1 MYCAWW
7 LASVARRECKCFSSL
22 FVWPGPLPLMKSKY
36 RKSRHIHC
44 NIFHIFATF
53 FIFLKHFPYFCNEY
67 WRNSES
73 FGENLLT
80 LFFLAKNI
88 FRFFSIM
95 IIFPEQWVPW
105 KWYCIVITLYCP
117 RNQLNATYSVISFR
131 KKKKKWWND
140 IYACLKR
147 NVLWIRETER
157 GVKDSQV
164 NHLRPPCLLRC
175 DYRIKT
181 GLNFSWGHLG
191 NLPRESGNIIRRK

>member
-1 MYCAWW
+1 MQVLFPPSYACCLPSRSCVGGLAMW
-7 LASVARRECKCFSSL
+7 LAIALYYVVGNALYQVVGQYVARRECKCFSSL

-88 FRFFSIM
+88 FRFVSIM
-95 IIFPEQWVPW
+95 IIFPEQ
-105 KWYCIVITLYCP
+105 
-117 RNQLNATYSVISFR
+117 
-131 KKKKKWWND
+131 
-140 IYACLKR
+140 
-147 NVLWIRETER
+147 
-157 GVKDSQV
+157 
-164 NHLRPPCLLRC
+164 
-175 DYRIKT
+175 
-181 GLNFSWGHLG
+181 
-191 NLPRESGNIIRRK
+191 